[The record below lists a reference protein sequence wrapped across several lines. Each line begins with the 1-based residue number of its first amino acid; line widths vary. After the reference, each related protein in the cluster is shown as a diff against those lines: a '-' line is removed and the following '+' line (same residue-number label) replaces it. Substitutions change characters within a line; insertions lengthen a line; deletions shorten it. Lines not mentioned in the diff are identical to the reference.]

1 MCIEP
6 TTSHVLTALTDLVN
20 YWSDFKLH
28 KERSLLLLDAM
39 LLMLLYIDIITNNS
53 NCTTVLKKF
62 DNKKRPFYR
71 LSWFMADLVDKAI
84 EAYLQLVFV
93 VPDTRRRYA
102 LHSLT
107 NFDIATGG
115 DDDFNAN
122 NIHGRINRLSS

>member
-1 MCIEP
+1 M
-6 TTSHVLTALTDLVN
+6 
-20 YWSDFKLH
+20 
-28 KERSLLLLDAM
+28 
-39 LLMLLYIDIITNNS
+39 
-53 NCTTVLKKF
+53 KKF

-115 DDDFNAN
+115 DDFNAN
-122 NIHGRINRLSS
+122 NMEESIVSLLTLTAAEIAAEILTGY